1 MQKLSRAKNWEEVGK
16 EGELDGRD
24 EKDRLPFSKTI
35 HLYIVEVCSAAVKCK
50 WTTVK
55 QNIKKNLQRM
65 LG

>member
-24 EKDRLPFSKTI
+24 EFI
-35 HLYIVEVCSAAVKCK
+35 HMLVEVCFAAVKCK